1 MALHDIRPKII
12 LVDASGQHTR
22 FLAPAF
28 TRYPAVPFDSTGL
41 ASTRDV
47 IRELGLT
54 SGTGHL
60 SVGDYPTGVI
70 SDDELIAE
78 DNPQNRDRLSEAGW
92 FKKP

>member
-1 MALHDIRPKII
+1 MTLHDIRPKII
-12 LVDASGQHTR
+12 LVDASGQRTT

-47 IRELGLT
+47 IGELGLT
-54 SGTGHL
+54 PDTGHL
-60 SVGDYPTGVI
+60 SISDYLTGVL

-78 DNPQNRDRLSEAGW
+78 DNPQNRDRLAEAGW
-92 FKKP
+92 FE